1 LKIIDIILIL
11 ILLFGAYRGYQKGLL
26 LEILTFLAFIIA
38 IISAFHLL
46 HSGVQ
51 WLSDYFSET
60 KLLPYIS
67 FILIFLLVFTG
78 IFFLSRVL
86 KKIIDYTLL
95 GSFDKYA
102 GALLGTCQIAFAVS
116 MVLWLSHN
124 AHMDL
129 PRSYTNGTFLYPNL
143 VAFAPKIVSW
153 VSYVIPFQ
161 DIFPAVKRTI
171 QG

>member
-1 LKIIDIILIL
+1 MKIIDIILIL

-26 LEILTFLAFIIA
+26 LEILTFLALIIA

-46 HSGVQ
+46 HSGVK

-78 IFFLSRVL
+78 IFFLSKVL
-86 KKIIDYTLL
+86 KRIIDYTLL

-124 AHMDL
+124 AHIDL

-171 QG
+171 QA

>member
-1 LKIIDIILIL
+1 LKIVDIILIL

-26 LEILTFLAFIIA
+26 LEILTFLALIIA
-38 IISAFHLL
+38 VISAFHLL

-51 WLSDYFSET
+51 FLSEYFSES
-60 KLLPYIS
+60 KLLPYLS
-67 FILIFLLVFTG
+67 FILIFILVFTG
-78 IFFLSRVL
+78 IFFLSKVL

-95 GSFDKYA
+95 GRFDKYA
-102 GALLGTCQIAFAVS
+102 GAILGTCEIAFALS

-124 AHMDL
+124 AHVDL

-143 VAFAPKIVSW
+143 VAFAPKLVSW

-161 DIFPAVKRTI
+161 DIFPAVKQTI
-171 QG
+171 QS

>member
-1 LKIIDIILIL
+1 MKIVDIVLIL

-26 LEILTFLAFIIA
+26 LEILTFLALIIA

-51 WLSDYFSET
+51 FLSNYFKDS
-60 KLLPYIS
+60 KLLPFIAFIII
-67 FILIFLLVFTG
+67 FILVFMG
-78 IFFLSRVL
+78 IFFLSKVL
-86 KKIIDYTLL
+86 KKIVDYTLL
-95 GSFDKYA
+95 GRFDKYA
-102 GALLGTCQIAFAVS
+102 GAILGVCEIAFGVS
-116 MVLWLSHN
+116 MILWLCHN
-124 AHMDL
+124 AHVDL

-143 VAFAPKIVSW
+143 IAFAPKVVSW